1 MKVLH
6 IVATPRGDKS
16 NTLQVSAA
24 FLDSLSARRADV
36 DIEVVDLF
44 HRDLPALAGDNIEA
58 KYTLMAGQPI
68 DRKHEE
74 SWRQIETLIADFLSA
89 DVYVLSVPMWNFGIP
104 YVLKYYIDCIVQ
116 PGYVFRFNEGG
127 MVVPMV
133 TGKSMVCVMARGGDY
148 SPGSPL
154 HPYDFQQ
161 PYLRAI
167 FGFIGIADIDF
178 ISLQPT
184 DITTRREAA
193 LASALAQAH
202 GLAASWSAP
211 PAPSDV
217 LKEPALTAVVQPG

>member
-6 IVATPRGDKS
+6 IVATPRGEKS
-16 NTLQVSAA
+16 NTLQVSTA

-44 HRDLPALAGDNIEA
+44 HHDLPALAGDNIEA

-74 SWRQIETLIADFLSA
+74 SWHQIEKLIADFLSA

-133 TGKSMVCVMARGGDY
+133 TGKSMVCVTARGGDY

-154 HPYDFQQ
+154 NPYDFQQ

-167 FGFIGIADIDF
+167 FGFIGIADIHF
-178 ISLQPT
+178 INLQPT
-184 DITTRREAA
+184 DVTTRRETAR
-193 LASALAQAH
+193 ASALAQAH
-202 GLAASWSAP
+202 ALAASWSAP
-211 PAPSDV
+211 PALSDV
-217 LKEPALTAVVQPG
+217 IEEPVLTAVVHPG